1 MQDFVYI
8 GKIVNTHGIK
18 GELRLLSK
26 FSYKERVFVKGM
38 TIYIGRNKEKCE
50 ITSYRHH
57 KCFEMITLKGY
68 TNINEV
74 LKYKGALVYVDRC
87 DLELS
92 SKEYLIDD
100 LINLPVFKDN
110 EEIASVIK
118 LEEITDKNSV
128 LWISYNNKEVAIPF
142 NDNFVKVDIENKRI
156 DVSLIEGMLP

>member
-38 TIYIGRNKEKCE
+38 TIYIGRNKEVCE

-74 LKYKGALVYVDRC
+74 LKYKGALVYVDRL

>member
-38 TIYIGRNKEKCE
+38 TIYIGRNKEKEE
-50 ITSYRHH
+50 IVSYRHH

-74 LKYKGALVYVDRC
+74 LKYKGALVYVDRN
-87 DLELS
+87 DLKLS
-92 SKEYLIDD
+92 VKEYLNDD
-100 LINLPVFKDN
+100 LIGLPVFKDG
-110 EEIASVIK
+110 EKIASVIK

-128 LWISYNNKEVAIPF
+128 LWIDYNDREVAIPF
-142 NDNFVKVDIENKRI
+142 NDNFVSVDIEDKRI
-156 DVSLIEGMLP
+156 DVNLIEGML